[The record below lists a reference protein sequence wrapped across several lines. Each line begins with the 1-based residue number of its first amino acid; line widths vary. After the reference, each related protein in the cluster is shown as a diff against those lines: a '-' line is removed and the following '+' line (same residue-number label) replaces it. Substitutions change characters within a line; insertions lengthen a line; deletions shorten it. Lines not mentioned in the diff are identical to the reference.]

1 MTGLLILLIL
11 LVGAIAVGAYFV
23 TLYNGL
29 INLDKQTGRA
39 WSNIDV
45 LLKQRH
51 DELPKLVSTVEGYM
65 AHERET
71 LERVIQARN
80 AMTSARGVGE
90 TAEANSQLEGALR
103 KLFAL
108 AENYPDLKAD
118 SSFLHLQSR
127 ISEIEDQIADRRE
140 FYNHA
145 VNVFNVRIEQIPDLF
160 IARMLSYAPREYFK
174 ASETDRQDVQIQFSN
189 VPGSQS

>member
-1 MTGLLILLIL
+1 LVLLIL
-11 LVGAIAVGAYFV
+11 LVGSIALVGYFV

-71 LERVIQARN
+71 LERVIRARN
-80 AMTSARGVGE
+80 AMVSANGVGE

-118 SSFLHLQSR
+118 SSFRHLQSR
-127 ISEIEDQIADRRE
+127 ITGVEEQIADRRE

-145 VNVFNVRIEQIPDLF
+145 VNQFNVRIEQIPDVF
-160 IARMLSYAPREYFK
+160 IARMLNYHQREYFK
-174 ASETDRQDVQIQFSN
+174 VSESDRQDVDIRFSN
-189 VPGSQS
+189 VPRSES